1 MMKTTLVVP
10 DWLRNEIAS
19 ASENPLETAGV
30 LLARCSEL
38 AGERRLLGQRIE
50 WLDEPSYLER
60 MSVSLSVASS
70 GYVPA
75 LGLAEKLG
83 AVAIWFHTHPGLKG
97 APVPSAR
104 DQVVDRQ
111 IADLFRLR
119 TDSRFYGALI
129 ASPRNNGFAFTGHLE
144 DETGERWPIGA
155 VWSVGD
161 RLSLTAAFNSR
172 QENASTIFDRNVRA
186 FGSAIQATL
195 SALHVGIVGCG
206 GTGSAVAEQ
215 LVRLGVRRFTLADP
229 DVLSTSNVTRV
240 FGSGVSDVDRPKVDV
255 IGDNLERIAD
265 DVVLEKIQSMLT
277 LEATAKRFAGCDVI
291 FGCTDD
297 NAGRLVLS
305 RLSTYYLIPV
315 FDCGMLLSS
324 GADDVLSG
332 IDGRVTTLVPG
343 QACLVCRGRIDIRRA
358 ASELMTPDERNR
370 LANEGYAPA
379 LGQVEPA
386 VVAYTSMV
394 ASTAVSELLERLT
407 GYGPSPRP
415 SEVLLRAHER
425 EISTNI
431 ALPRERHYCDPVAG
445 KIGMGDRTPFLEQ
458 AWPT

>member
-1 MMKTTLVVP
+1 MNTTLVMP
-10 DWLRNEIAS
+10 DWLKAEMALAS
-19 ASENPLETAGV
+19 ANSLETAGV

-50 WLDEPSYLER
+50 WLDEASYLER
-60 MSVSLSVASS
+60 TSVSLSIASG

-75 LGLAEKLG
+75 LGLAEKLD
-83 AVAIWFHTHPGLKG
+83 AVAIWFHTHPGLMG
-97 APVPSAR
+97 APLPSAR
-104 DQVVDRQ
+104 DQLVDRQ

-119 TDSRFYGALI
+119 TGSRFYGALI
-129 ASPRNNGFAFTGHLE
+129 ASPRSNGFAFTGHLE
-144 DETGERWPIGA
+144 DESGERWPIDS

-161 RLSLTAAFNSR
+161 RLSLIAAFNRR
-172 QENASTIFDRNVRA
+172 QESPSTIFDRNVRA
-186 FGSAIQATL
+186 FGSAVQANL
-195 SALHVGIVGCG
+195 GALHVGIVGCG

-229 DVLSTSNVTRV
+229 DVLSPSNVTRV
-240 FGSGVSDVDRPKVDV
+240 FGSGVSDVGRPKVDV
-255 IGDNLERIAD
+255 IGDNLQRIAD
-265 DVVLEKIQSMLT
+265 EVVLEKIQSMLT
-277 LEATAKRFAGCDVI
+277 LEATAKRFAGCEVI

-324 GADDVLSG
+324 DDEDLLLG

-379 LGQVEPA
+379 LGEVEPA

-431 ALPRERHYCDPVAG
+431 ALPRERHYCDPVVG
-445 KIGMGDRTPFLEQ
+445 KIGSGDRTPFLDQ